1 MSLKLAALIVHD
13 GKTLIKTNPLRV
25 NCLVSQDQESTKIHF
40 GLDQTI
46 DVTGGLEAVEK
57 LLSGV

>member
-1 MSLKLAALIVHD
+1 MSLKLATLMGHD
-13 GKTLIKTNPLRV
+13 GKTSIKVNPLRV
-25 NCLVSQDQESTKIHF
+25 NYLGSLDNEFTKIHF

-57 LLSGV
+57 ALSSV